1 MLRFPLFITVVLTLL
16 GLCPVASAHPG
27 HAHRKSTTSSSPKP
41 EATAPSRE
49 TFVAVSGGQLQ
60 LRRSDD
66 SLVTHPLSD
75 LSEADRQ
82 WVEQRMAEI
91 QRVNQ
96 ALAQNDAS
104 LLLAQNRTPRT
115 TAAGKAPAM
124 AKAFEAFVKAKAIQ
138 TRWDDQFFYVESN
151 GMPQHPMM
159 IGITSWQ
166 QQVPLPQAYVGENA
180 WRIPLHPVPAKE
192 PLSTKGA
199 FLRGAIALAA
209 NGIPIFNPL
218 NNRGDDAYLFGELD
232 EYGGHCGRA
241 DDYHYHI
248 APVHLEKT
256 VGKGLP
262 MAYALDG
269 YPIYGYTEPD
279 GSAVK
284 GLDEFNGHAD
294 KAGNY
299 HYHATKTYPYLNG
312 GFHGEV
318 TERDGQVD
326 PQPRAEPLREA
337 GSPMRDTKIV
347 GFEETQPGSYRLTY
361 ELNGKPGSVSYVLHQ
376 DGSAKFTYVATTGV
390 SDSETYTPRRR
401 GPGGG
406 ERPPQPGEDRPPR
419 DGQGPPPRP
428 GDEMSENAPAV
439 EIDPNLPKL
448 VVTSTAIDAN
458 GFIGQ
463 EYTCDGANASPQVA
477 WTGAPAGTKCYA
489 VNVWHTPGP
498 GDTKSYWVVYNIP
511 ANVAALA
518 KNSQG
523 VGTAGLNDKRR
534 AAYDP
539 MCSKGPGV
547 KTYHIT
553 VYALSKEPKLA
564 PDQANRANLLA
575 AIKDITLAAGTLDFK
590 YERQANALLMI
601 IGGAVVSLLIAAGLY
616 AFRIRR
622 RQHSGVSL
630 KPCLAVVSWMLITTS
645 AFAAEPLKPVKVF
658 ILAGQSNMEG
668 QAVVDLEGKDY
679 NDGKGTLATLLKD
692 PEKRPML
699 QHLRNADGT
708 WVVRDDVWCR
718 YKREHGPLL
727 AGPLAM
733 GFSVYGDRHHFGPE
747 LEFGH
752 VIGDHL
758 ENPVLL
764 IKTAWGGKSLYRDF
778 RPPSSGGEV
787 GPYYTKMMAEIRE
800 ALANFKTDFPAF
812 DGRTA
817 ELAGFVW
824 YHGWNDGVDPQ
835 HAIPEY
841 EQNLVNLIHDVRKE
855 FQSPQ
860 LPVVVGE
867 ITGPWVEAPKEW
879 DTLRKAQAAATAR
892 PEFKGNVLFVPTHDF
907 VRKPE
912 DSPNPGHGHHE
923 FGNAETYFLVGHALG
938 EGMMSLL
945 KRESSSLL
953 DTP

>member
-1 MLRFPLFITVVLTLL
+1 MLRIPLFIAVILTLL
-16 GLCPVASAHPG
+16 GLDAVTSAHPG
-27 HAHRKSTTSSSPKP
+27 H
-41 EATAPSRE
+41 
-49 TFVAVSGGQLQ
+49 
-60 LRRSDD
+60 
-66 SLVTHPLSD
+66 
-75 LSEADRQ
+75 
-82 WVEQRMAEI
+82 
-91 QRVNQ
+91 
-96 ALAQNDAS
+96 AS

-115 TAAGKAPAM
+115 TTAGKPPAM
-124 AKAFEAFVKAKAIQ
+124 AKPFEAFVKAKAIQ
-138 TRWDDQFFYVESN
+138 TRWDNQFFYVESN

-166 QQVPLPQAYVGENA
+166 QQVPLPQAYVGENV
-180 WRIPLHPVPAKE
+180 WRIPLHPVPAKD

-248 APVHLEKT
+248 APVHLEKS

-262 MAYALDG
+262 IAYALDG

-279 GSAVK
+279 GSVVT
-284 GLDEFNGHAD
+284 GLDTFNGHAD
-294 KAGNY
+294 KDGNY
-299 HYHATKTYPYLNG
+299 HYHATRTYPYLNG

-318 TERDGQVD
+318 NQRDGQVD

-337 GSPMRDTKIV
+337 GSPMRNTQIV
-347 GFEETQPGSYRLTY
+347 GFEETPPGSYRLTY
-361 ELNGKPGSVSYVLHQ
+361 ELNGKPGSVSYVLNK

-401 GPGGG
+401 GPGG
-406 ERPPQPGEDRPPR
+406 EDRPPR

-428 GDEMSENAPAV
+428 GEEMSENTPAV

-448 VVTSTAIDAN
+448 AVTSTAIDAN
-458 GFIGQ
+458 GFMGK
-463 EYTCDGANASPQVA
+463 EYTCDGASASPQVA

-511 ANVAALA
+511 AHVAALD
-518 KNSQG
+518 KNSKG
-523 VGTAGLNDKRR
+523 VGTLGHNDKRR

-553 VYALSKEPKLA
+553 VYALSAEPKLA
-564 PDQANRANLLA
+564 PDQANRTNLLT
-575 AIKDITLAAGTLDFK
+575 AIKDITLATGTLDFR
-590 YERQANALLMI
+590 YERKANALLPI
-601 IGGAVVSLLIAAGLY
+601 IGGALLLLFAGGLY
-616 AFRIRR
+616 ALLARR
-622 RQHSGVSL
+622 RQIRGGTL
-630 KPCLAVVSWMLITTS
+630 KPSLALVTLILLTTS
-645 AFAAEPLKPVKVF
+645 AWAAEPLKPVQVF

-692 PEKRPML
+692 PAKRPML
-699 QHLRNADGT
+699 QHLKNADGT

-718 YKREHGPLL
+718 YKREQAPLL

-752 VIGDHL
+752 VLGDHL

-764 IKTAWGGKSLYRDF
+764 IKTAWGGKSLYKDF
-778 RPPSSGGEV
+778 RPPSSGGAV
-787 GPYYTKMMAEIRE
+787 GPYYTKMIAEVRE
-800 ALANFKTDFPAF
+800 ALANLQTDFPAF
-812 DGRTA
+812 HGRSA

-824 YHGWNDGVDPQ
+824 YHGWNDGVDPK
-835 HAIPEY
+835 HAVPEY

-855 FQSPQ
+855 FQSPR

-867 ITGPWVEAPKEW
+867 ITGPWIEAPKEW
-879 DTLRKAQAAATAR
+879 TTLRKAQAAAAAR
-892 PEFKGNVLFVPTHDF
+892 PEFKGTVLFVPTHDF

-912 DSPNPGHGHHE
+912 DSPHPGHGHHE
-923 FGNAETYFLVGHALG
+923 FGNAETYFLVGQALG
-938 EGMMSLL
+938 EGIKTLFSA
-945 KRESSSLL
+945 K
-953 DTP
+953 

>member
-1 MLRFPLFITVVLTLL
+1 MLRFPHSFAIILAMF
-16 GLCPVASAHPG
+16 GLCRVASAHPG
-27 HAHRKSTTSSSPKP
+27 HAHTKSTTSNSTNPD
-41 EATAPSRE
+41 ATTPTRE

-60 LRRSDD
+60 LRRPDD
-66 SLVTHPLSD
+66 SLVTHKLTD

-91 QRVNQ
+91 RRANQ
-96 ALAQNDAS
+96 ALAQNEAS
-104 LLLAQNRTPRT
+104 ILLAQNRTPRT
-115 TAAGKAPAM
+115 VAAGKSPAM
-124 AKAFEAFVKAKAIQ
+124 AKAFEAFVQAKAIQ
-138 TRWDDQFFYVESN
+138 TRWDDKFFYVESN
-151 GMPQHPMM
+151 GLPDHPMM
-159 IGITSWQ
+159 VGITSWQ
-166 QQVPLPQAYVGENA
+166 WQVPLPQPYVGANA
-180 WRIPLHPVPAKE
+180 WQIPLHPVPAKK
-192 PLSTKGA
+192 PLTTKNA

-262 MAYALDG
+262 IAYALDG

-279 GSAVK
+279 GSAVI

-318 TERDGQVD
+318 TEREGQVD

-337 GSPMRDTKIV
+337 GSPLRGAKIT
-347 GFEETQPGSYRLTY
+347 GFEETQPDSYRLTY
-361 ELNGKPGSVSYVLHQ
+361 ELKGKKGTVSYTVNK
-376 DGSAKFTYVATTGV
+376 DGSAKFAYVYTSG
-390 SDSETYTPRRR
+390 ETENETATPRRR
-401 GPGGG
+401 
-406 ERPPQPGEDRPPR
+406 RPDGNDSRPTRP
-419 DGQGPPPRP
+419 DNNPPPRP
-428 GDEMSENAPAV
+428 GEEKSENTPGV

-448 VVTSTAIDAN
+448 AVTSTALDAK
-458 GFIGQ
+458 GFIDK

-511 ANVAALA
+511 ANVASLA
-518 KNSQG
+518 KNSKG

-534 AAYDP
+534 SAYDP

-553 VYALSKEPKLA
+553 VYALSKEPNLA

-590 YERQANALLMI
+590 YERKANALLMI
-601 IGGAVVSLLIAAGLY
+601 IGGAVVSLLIATSLY
-616 AFRIRR
+616 AVLSRR
-622 RQHSGVSL
+622 RQHREVSL
-630 KPCLAVVSWMLITTS
+630 KPALALVSLLLFTTS
-645 AFAAEPLKPVKVF
+645 AFTAEPLKPVKVF

-692 PEKRPML
+692 PAKQPLM
-699 QHLRNADGT
+699 QHLRKADGT

-718 YKREHGPLL
+718 YQREHGRLL
-727 AGPLAM
+727 AGPLTM

-764 IKTAWGGKSLYRDF
+764 IKTAWGGKSLYKDF

-787 GPYYTKMMAEIRE
+787 GPYYTKMIAEVRE
-800 ALANFKTDFPAF
+800 ALANHQTDFPAL
-812 DGRTA
+812 DGRTC

-824 YHGWNDGVDPQ
+824 YHGWNDGVDPK

-855 FQSPQ
+855 FQSPK

-879 DTLRKAQAAATAR
+879 DTLRKAQAAAAAR
-892 PEFKGNVLFVPTHDF
+892 PEFQGTVLFVPTHDF

-923 FGNAETYFLVGHALG
+923 FGNAETYFLVGQALG
-938 EGMMSLL
+938 DGMKTLL
-945 KRESSSLL
+945 KR
-953 DTP
+953 

>member
-1 MLRFPLFITVVLTLL
+1 MRRFWNTFAVVLALFS
-16 GLCPVASAHPG
+16 LCRVASAHPG
-27 HAHRKSTTSSSPKP
+27 HSHTKSATSNNPQP
-41 EATAPSRE
+41 EATSRIRE
-49 TFVAVSGGQLQ
+49 TFVAVSGGRIQV
-60 LRRSDD
+60 RRSNDA
-66 SLVTHPLSD
+66 LVSHKLSD
-75 LSEADRQ
+75 LSEVDRH
-82 WVEQRMAEI
+82 WVEQRMVEI
-91 QRVNQ
+91 RRANQ
-96 ALAQNDAS
+96 ALAQNEAS
-104 LLLAQNRTPRT
+104 FLLAQNRTPRAIT
-115 TAAGKAPAM
+115 TGKAPAM
-124 AKAFEAFVKAKAIQ
+124 ARAFEAFVKSQAIQ
-138 TRWDDQFFYVESN
+138 TRWDDRFFYVESN
-151 GMPQHPMM
+151 GMPKHPLMV
-159 IGITSWQ
+159 GITSWQ
-166 QQVPLPQAYVGENA
+166 QQVPLPQPYVGENA
-180 WRIPLHPVPAKE
+180 WRIPLHPVPARE

-199 FLRGAIALAA
+199 FLRGAIALAV

-256 VGKGLP
+256 AGKGLP
-262 MAYALDG
+262 IAYALDG

-279 GSAVK
+279 GSAVT
-284 GLDEFNGHAD
+284 GLDEFNGHAGRD
-294 KAGNY
+294 GNY

-326 PQPRAEPLREA
+326 PQPRPEPLREA
-337 GSPMRDTKIV
+337 GSPMRNTQIV

-361 ELNGKPGSVSYVLHQ
+361 ELNGKQGSVSYVLNQ

-390 SDSETYTPRRR
+390 TDSETYTPRRR

-406 ERPPQPGEDRPPR
+406 DRPPRPGEDRPPR
-419 DGQGPPPRP
+419 DGQQPPPRP
-428 GDEMSENAPAV
+428 GEEISENTPAL
-439 EIDPNLPKL
+439 EIDPNLPNL
-448 VVTSTAIDAN
+448 AVTSTAVDAK
-458 GFIGQ
+458 GFIGK
-463 EYTCDGANASPQVA
+463 EYTCDGASASPQVS

-498 GDTKSYWVVYNIP
+498 GDTKSYWLVYNIP
-511 ANVAALA
+511 GNVASLD
-518 KNSQG
+518 KNSKG
-523 VGTAGLNDKRR
+523 IGTAGLNDKRR

-553 VYALSKEPKLA
+553 VYALSKEPNLA
-564 PDQANRANLLA
+564 PSQAHRAHLLA
-575 AIKDITLAAGTLDFK
+575 AIQDITLAAGTLDFQ
-590 YERQANALLMI
+590 YERKANALLPI
-601 IGGAVVSLLIAAGLY
+601 IGGSVVALLIAGGLSVVW
-616 AFRIRR
+616 IRR
-622 RQHSGVSL
+622 RQFGAVSL
-630 KPCLAVVSWMLITTS
+630 KPCLALVSLILFVS
-645 AFAAEPLKPVKVF
+645 PVGAAESLKPVKIF

-692 PEKRPML
+692 PAKRPQL
-699 QHLRNADGT
+699 LHLRNADGT
-708 WVVRDDVWCR
+708 WVIRDDVWCR

-758 ENPVLL
+758 EQPVLL
-764 IKTAWGGKSLYRDF
+764 IKTAWGGKSLYKDF
-778 RPPSSGGEV
+778 RPPSSGGEI
-787 GPYYTKMMAEIRE
+787 GPYYTKMIAEVRE
-800 ALANFKTDFPAF
+800 ALTHLKTDFPSLA
-812 DGRTA
+812 DRGS

-860 LPVVVGE
+860 LPVVIGE
-867 ITGPWVEAPKEW
+867 LTGPWVDAPKEW
-879 DTLRKAQAAATAR
+879 ETLRKAQAAAAAR
-892 PEFKGNVLFVPTHDF
+892 PEFQGTVVFVPTRDF

-923 FGNAETYFLVGHALG
+923 FGNAETYFLVGQALG
-938 EGMMSLL
+938 EGMKTLL
-945 KRESSSLL
+945 KR
-953 DTP
+953 